1 MFDWDQCRN
10 TLLSTAAAMW
20 SVLLAA
26 SSAAQAMPSVTDIAQ
41 AKSVFADA
49 QAVSKKEGG
58 HLWGMPLYGRMLV
71 VDPDTR
77 DAVSNMPDPDKR
89 LTSADGVYVG
99 TLPKNII
106 ISNAPLEWEGQRW
119 TMLMLPTIP
128 KDAMTRSIT
137 LAHEMFHRI
146 QPRLG
151 LMATDSPNPQF
162 DTEQGRIWLQLEWR
176 ALAAALIE
184 TGAAQTQ
191 AIRDAIA
198 FRAWRHKLFPG
209 SAKTEASLEIAEGV
223 PQYTGTVAAEPDVY
237 AARWRAAADLAHPD
251 TAVSFVRFFAY
262 ISGPGYGLLLD
273 ERMPGWRRKLTAQSD
288 LAELLGSTLPGRSTE
303 SAKARAP
310 VYGASEIMLAEADRA
325 ARVHVQK
332 VRYRALL
339 VDGPTLKLPAPGNFS
354 FNPSA
359 IISLGKDGNVYP
371 TFHAISKWGTLDVKA
386 GALIPSDFSWTV
398 VAAPKSAATSHLIGP
413 GWTLDLARGWT
424 VVPATKAGSYVL
436 HH

>member
-1 MFDWDQCRN
+1 MFDWAQRRN
-10 TLLSTAAAMW
+10 VRW
-20 SVLLAA
+20 SAVSLGALLLATC
-26 SSAAQAMPSVTDIAQ
+26 SSAWAMPSATEIAQ
-41 AKSVFADA
+41 AKAVFADA

-99 TLPKNII
+99 TLPKSII
-106 ISNAPLEWEGQRW
+106 ISNAPLEWEGRRW

-128 KDAMTRSIT
+128 ADAMTRSIT

-146 QPRLG
+146 QPTLH
-151 LMATDSPNPQF
+151 LMAVDSPNPQL

-184 TGAAQTQ
+184 TGPAQTQ
-191 AIRDAIA
+191 AIRDALA

-262 ISGPGYGLLLD
+262 VSGPGYGLLLD
-273 ERMPGWRRKLTAQSD
+273 ERKPGWRHALTAQSD
-288 LAELLGSTLPGRSTE
+288 LAELLGSTLPAHSTT
-303 SAKARAP
+303 SAEARAP
-310 VYGASEIMLAEADRA
+310 FYGASEIRLAEADRA
-325 ARVHVQK
+325 ARARIVKAQ
-332 VRYRALL
+332 YRAQL
-339 VDGPTLKLPAPGNFS
+339 VDGPTLKLPALGSFS
-354 FNPSA
+354 FNPST
-359 IISLGKDGNVYP
+359 IVSLGKDGNVYP

-386 GALIPSDFSWTV
+386 GALIPSDFSWAV
-398 VAAPKSAATSHLIGP
+398 VAAPKSVSGRHLDGQ
-413 GWTLDLARGWT
+413 GWTLDLAPGWS
-424 VVPATKAGSYVL
+424 VIPAARRGSYVL

>member
-1 MFDWDQCRN
+1 MFNWDQCRK
-10 TLLSTAAAMW
+10 TLLSAASAW
-20 SVLLAA
+20 TLLLAA
-26 SSAAQAMPSVTDIAQ
+26 GSTAQAMPSVADIAQ

-58 HLWGMPLYGRMLV
+58 HLWGRPLYGRILL

-77 DAVSNMPDPDKR
+77 DVISNIPAPDKR
-89 LTSADGVYVG
+89 LTLSDGVYVG
-99 TLPKNII
+99 TMPQSII
-106 ISNAPLEWEGQRW
+106 ISNAPIEWEGRRW

-128 KDAMTRSIT
+128 KDAMTRNIT

-146 QPRLG
+146 QPGLR
-151 LMATDSPNPQF
+151 LMATDSPNPQL

-184 TGAAQTQ
+184 TGPAQTQ
-191 AIRDAIA
+191 AIRDALA

-209 SAKTEASLEIAEGV
+209 SKMTEASLEIAEGI

-262 ISGPGYGLLLD
+262 ISGAGYGLLLD

-288 LAELLGSTLPGRSTE
+288 LAELLGSTLPGQSIE

-310 VYGASEIMLAEADRA
+310 FYGASEIRLAEADRA
-325 ARVHVQK
+325 ARARVEKARCRV
-332 VRYRALL
+332 LL
-339 VDGPTLKLPAPGNFS
+339 VDGPTLRLPVLGSFS
-354 FNPSA
+354 FNPSE
-359 IISLGKDGNVYP
+359 IVSLGKDGNVYP

-386 GALIPSDFSWTV
+386 GVLIPSDFSWAV
-398 VAAPKSAATSHLIGP
+398 VAAPKSATTSHLVGQ

-424 VVPATKAGSYVL
+424 AVPAKKPGSYVL